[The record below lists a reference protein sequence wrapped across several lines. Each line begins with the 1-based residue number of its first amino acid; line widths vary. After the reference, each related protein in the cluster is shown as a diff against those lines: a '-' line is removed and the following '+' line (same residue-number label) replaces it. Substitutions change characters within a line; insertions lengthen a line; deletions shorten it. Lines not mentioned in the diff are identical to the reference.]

1 VEPPEERRDPAAPL
15 RLALD
20 ELLAEQLRSTR
31 EVIDARDGLWKLIE
45 AVVGLASAELSLD
58 SVLHRIVEVA
68 REMVAAENVVLG
80 MVTDDGLREFVHAGM
95 DIEVARERH
104 ILQLE
109 GLPSRPR
116 PGGSS
121 ERDQG
126 TDTVLSV
133 PVEARGE
140 VYGNL
145 YLTNRHGGQGFTD
158 DDVKLV
164 KTLAAVAGVAI
175 DHARLH
181 EDALR
186 REHWL
191 EANRD
196 LTAELVGGRDPRQ
209 VVALLVT
216 RIRDLAGAAT
226 TKLVIP
232 LGDDEQE
239 LLVEVADGLH
249 ADWLR
254 DQRFSR
260 VGSICG
266 QVLQTGEAVVHV
278 DVMQDGAPHEPL
290 CAIGAYGPVMV
301 LPLVARGQRLGT
313 LSVAREKGQ
322 PSFSDDDVR
331 LAEAFTAQAALAL
344 DYGDAQAE
352 RRRAAVYDERE
363 RIGHDLHDLVIQ
375 RLFGTGLALESVRGR
390 VADPLVDERLNDAV
404 DQIDAAIRELRSSI
418 FGLHGRDGAAG
429 LTRQIADICITA
441 EALLGFPPDC
451 RIDPAADAT
460 IPYELAPDLIAV
472 IRETLT
478 NVSRHAQASRVTVT
492 LAVDD
497 DAVRLDVV
505 DDGRGIEPTGRRSGV
520 ANMRTR
526 AERLTGTMDIG
537 RAPEGGTYVTWT
549 VPLR

>member
-1 VEPPEERRDPAAPL
+1 
-15 RLALD
+15 LD
-20 ELLAEQLRSTR
+20 ELLAELLRRTR
-31 EVIDARDGLWKLIE
+31 EVVDARDGLWKLIE
-45 AVVGLASAELSLD
+45 AVVGLTSAELSLD

-68 REMVAAENVVLG
+68 REMVAAEYAVLG
-80 MVTDDGLREFVHAGM
+80 LVTADGGVQEFVHTGM
-95 DIEVARERH
+95 DIEAASEPQ
-104 ILQLE
+104 ILRLE
-109 GLPSRPR
+109 DLSRPPP

-121 ERDQG
+121 EPG
-126 TDTVLSV
+126 PGIDTVMGV
-133 PVEARGE
+133 PVQARGE

-145 YLTNRHGGQGFTD
+145 YVTNRHGGQGFTD
-158 DDVKLV
+158 DDVKLIT
-164 KTLAAVAGVAI
+164 TLAAVAGIAI
-175 DHARLH
+175 DNARLH

-209 VVALLVT
+209 VVAMLVT
-216 RIRDLAGAAT
+216 RIRDLTSAAT

-260 VGSICG
+260 EGSICG
-266 QVLQTGEAVVHV
+266 QVLQTGEAVVHD
-278 DVMQDGAPHEPL
+278 DVMLHGSPHEPL
-290 CAIGAYGPVMV
+290 RAIGGYGPVMV
-301 LPLVARGQRLGT
+301 LPLAARGQRLGT

-344 DYGDAQAE
+344 DYGDAQAA

-375 RLFGTGLALESVRGR
+375 RLFGTGLALEGVSGR
-390 VADPLVDERLNDAV
+390 VADPLVVERVNDAV

-418 FGLHGRDGAAG
+418 FGLHGREGAAG
-429 LTRQIADICITA
+429 LTRQIGDICTTA
-441 EALLGFPPDC
+441 EVLLGFPPDC
-451 RIDPAADAT
+451 HIDPAADAR
-460 IPYELAPDLIAV
+460 IAHELTPDLIAV

-478 NVSRHAQASRVTVT
+478 NVSRHARASRVTVT

-497 DAVRLDVV
+497 DAVRLDIV
-505 DDGRGIEPTGRRSGV
+505 DNGRGIEPTGHRGGIAHIR
-520 ANMRTR
+520 AR
-526 AERLTGTMDIG
+526 AERLAGTMDIG
-537 RAPEGGTYVTWT
+537 RAQEGGTYVTLI